1 MGRERR
7 GCGAK
12 ASFRATRAAAAA
24 ALAVIGAM
32 ALAGCTGLPAI
43 PAPTHGS
50 NAVSTP
56 TPTATRFSQ
65 VTISGPAG
73 AAQRKVDAVTAREAA
88 VAKAVPAAGTVVA
101 TAHVGTSDGRVGF
114 DVSVVATG
122 SDAYDIT
129 TSNYHAS
136 SQAVQYNMFFRQ
148 YPEQIGS
155 CVEEGVSF
163 GYTNWGGPVNSDH
176 VVPRSV
182 DLQTAGDDPS
192 FLENVVI
199 TTSPTDLTNTS
210 CMWTVVAV
218 TDLTWH
224 APNRHPGLTVTDSG
238 PAAGAR
244 GTVTRTTGSTSSEP
258 ATYTIAPGDTLTGI
272 EARFGLSTRD
282 LVYLNARRAWA
293 DGFQID
299 SGQEVT
305 LAPAL
310 R

>member
-7 GCGAK
+7 GSGARP
-12 ASFRATRAAAAA
+12 SVLTTRATAA
-24 ALAVIGAM
+24 ALAAIGVV
-32 ALAGCTGLPAI
+32 ALAGCTGSPAI
-43 PAPTHGS
+43 STPTYGS
-50 NAVSTP
+50 NDVWTP
-56 TPTATRFSQ
+56 TPTPTRFSQ

-73 AAQRKVDAVTAREAA
+73 AAQRTVAAITAKEAA

-101 TAHVGTSDGRVGF
+101 TAHVGASDGSVGF

-122 SDAYDIT
+122 SDTYDIT
-129 TSNYHAS
+129 TSDYHAS
-136 SQAVQYNMFFRQ
+136 SQAVQYSMFFRQ

-163 GYTNWGGPVNSDH
+163 GYTTWGGPGNSDH
-176 VVPRSV
+176 VVPRTV

-199 TTSPTDLTNTS
+199 TTSPTDPASSS
-210 CMWTVVAV
+210 CAWKVAAV

-258 ATYTIAPGDTLTGI
+258 ATYTIAPATPSP
-272 EARFGLSTRD
+272 AS
-282 LVYLNARRAWA
+282 RRA
-293 DGFQID
+293 
-299 SGQEVT
+299 SGSRRAT
-305 LAPAL
+305 SST
-310 R
+310 